1 MSVQARPDSRS
12 ASVGGFLERSVQ
24 SLSEAIERDLLLEE
38 FASRQ
43 GYLQSLDPRVKVV
56 GAVALILAVGLA
68 RHLPVLVLTYAVT
81 AAIGVFAGLPARTLV
96 KRVWVALPFF
106 TAVVAVPAIF
116 SFVTPGQ
123 PLVSLGPVA
132 ITAPGVRTALTLV
145 FRVAASVTA
154 VLLLVLTTRW
164 PVLLRALR
172 SLRVPLVITLVLSM
186 TYRYIFLLARVA
198 NSMFLA
204 RRSRTIGRTDGRG
217 NRRFLGA
224 TTGLL
229 VGKSYHLSNEVY
241 LAMLS
246 RGYRGEPTTLE
257 SFRLRRRDVVALVG
271 AILVAA
277 ALVAADHLYSGPW

>member
-1 MSVQARPDSRS
+1 MSAQARPVSRS
-12 ASVGGFLERSVQ
+12 RGVGQFLEK
-24 SLSEAIERDLLLEE
+24 SLEGISESIERDLLADEI
-38 FASRQ
+38 ASRP
-43 GYLQSLDPRVKVV
+43 GVLQRLDPRVKVL
-56 GAVALILAVGLA
+56 GALALVLGAGLA
-68 RHLPVLVLTYAVT
+68 RHLPPLVALYVLILGLGLV
-81 AAIGVFAGLPARTLV
+81 AGLPMGMIVR
-96 KRVWVALPFF
+96 RVWLALPFF

-123 PLVSLGPVA
+123 ALIDLGPVA
-132 ITAPGVRTALTLV
+132 ITAPGVRTALTLIA
-145 FRVAASVTA
+145 RVACSVTA

-172 SLRVPLVITLVLSM
+172 SLKVPLVFTLILAM

-204 RRSRTIGRTDGRG
+204 RKSRTVGRSTAGQGRQ
-217 NRRFLGA
+217 FIGA

-246 RGYRGEPTTLE
+246 RGYRGEPTVVDRARIRPVDL
-257 SFRLRRRDVVALVG
+257 VALAGV
-271 AILVAA
+271 LVFTAGFL
-277 ALVAADHLYSGPW
+277 LVDSFYSGPW